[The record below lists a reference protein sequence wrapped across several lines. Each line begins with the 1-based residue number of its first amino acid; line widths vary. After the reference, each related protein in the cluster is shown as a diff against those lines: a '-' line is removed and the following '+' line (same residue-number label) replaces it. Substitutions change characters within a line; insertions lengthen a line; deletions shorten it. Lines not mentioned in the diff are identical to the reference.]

1 MTGQVPRQ
9 LIMDLGDLNVLLFD
23 LWYNLNHSLP
33 LISGLD
39 FPLFRF
45 AAYLRL
51 LYQDI
56 VLWFFILQRCCMLW
70 VDLMGRV
77 SQNFPALMILKPQLS
92 NSTSYLG
99 EPRFATS
106 IWLLSSI
113 KLRRVSVVPSGPSLV
128 NYDCTDERCQIINH
142 PHRPPH
148 RFELTSWVHAHQYL
162 PTQGSRGE
170 EEEKGKHRQ
179 RCHCQSQYHFGEVWT
194 QGWGMATCVLVY
206 SYFLSLIDKK

>member
-1 MTGQVPRQ
+1 MGPQDFVGLWCPFNFRRIRCVRFFYCNFWMILDLPMTGQVPRQ

-77 SQNFPALMILKPQLS
+77 SQIWILNPQLKNLIKQYES
-92 NSTSYLG
+92 WVVIFL
-99 EPRFATS
+99 ES
-106 IWLLSSI
+106 IGYMPPSINGYCLLLFYI
-113 KLRRVSVVPSGPSLV
+113 SLV
-128 NYDCTDERCQIINH
+128 
-142 PHRPPH
+142 
-148 RFELTSWVHAHQYL
+148 
-162 PTQGSRGE
+162 
-170 EEEKGKHRQ
+170 
-179 RCHCQSQYHFGEVWT
+179 
-194 QGWGMATCVLVY
+194 M
-206 SYFLSLIDKK
+206 